1 MSSTNIIKFGSVLLV
16 IASLAAAFV
25 GWVALSAVWASASLT
40 PGVGDATTSA
50 RRLLAATDETI
61 NEVRSA
67 LSLVGSVT
75 DNVAAETE
83 AAAASLDEVADLLS
97 ERIPDALAAVESSL
111 PALTETAAVIEDTM
125 QALSGFGIPYDPA
138 VPFDEALL
146 DLGNELDGLPEAVAQ
161 QGANLDNLVP
171 AIRQTGE
178 DAGELSSHL
187 GAIDVSLG
195 EAQRAVGEFTATV
208 GEVEES
214 TRLGG
219 RLVEVI
225 PAARVAV
232 LILALAGVGL
242 AVVAWILADR
252 LAARTVPAHVSV
264 TAGASR
270 DTREH

>member
-1 MSSTNIIKFGSVLLV
+1 MSSTNIIKFGSILLV

-50 RRLLAATDETI
+50 RTLLAATDETLT
-61 NEVRSA
+61 EVRSA

-83 AAAASLDEVADLLS
+83 AAAASLDEVAGLLS
-97 ERIPDALAAVESSL
+97 DRIPDALAAVESSL
-111 PALTETAAVIEDTM
+111 PALTETASVIEDTM
-125 QALSGFGIPYDPA
+125 QALSMFGIPYDPA
-138 VPFDEALL
+138 VPFDEALR
-146 DLGNELDGLPEAVAQ
+146 DLGSELDGLPEAVAQ
-161 QGANLDNLVP
+161 QGSNLNDLVP

-178 DAGELSSHL
+178 DAGELSGHL
-187 GAIDVSLG
+187 DAIDISLG
-195 EAQRAVGEFTATV
+195 DAQRAVGEFTVTV
-208 GEVEES
+208 GEMEES

-225 PAARVAV
+225 PTARVAV
-232 LILALAGVGL
+232 LILGLAGVGL
-242 AVVAWILADR
+242 GVMAWILADR
-252 LAARTVPAHVSV
+252 LAALTVPADVAV
-264 TAGASR
+264 TAGASP

>member
-50 RRLLAATDETI
+50 RTLLAATDETLT
-61 NEVRSA
+61 EVRSA

-83 AAAASLDEVADLLS
+83 AAAASLDEVAGLLN
-97 ERIPDALAAVESSL
+97 ERIPNALAAVESSL
-111 PALTETAAVIEDTM
+111 PALTETASVIEDTM
-125 QALSGFGIPYDPA
+125 QALSVFGIPYDPP

-161 QGANLDNLVP
+161 QGANLDDLVP

-178 DAGELSSHL
+178 DAGELSGHL
-187 GAIDVSLG
+187 DAIDLSLG
-195 EAQRAVGEFTATV
+195 EAQRAVGEFTVTV
-208 GEVEES
+208 GDVEES
-214 TRLGG
+214 ARLGS
-219 RLVEVI
+219 RLVQVI
-225 PAARVAV
+225 PTARVAV
-232 LILALAGVGL
+232 LILALAGVALG
-242 AVVAWILADR
+242 VVAWILADR
-252 LAARTVPAHVSV
+252 LAARTVPAYVSV

>member
-1 MSSTNIIKFGSVLLV
+1 MSSTNIIKLGSVLLI

-50 RRLLAATDETI
+50 RTLLTATGETLT
-61 NEVRSA
+61 EVRRA

-83 AAAASLDEVADLLS
+83 TAAASLDEVAGLLS
-97 ERIPDALAAVESSL
+97 ERVPDALAAVESSL
-111 PALTETAAVIEDTM
+111 PALTETASVIEDTM
-125 QALSGFGIPYDPA
+125 QALSMFGIPYDPA
-138 VPFDEALL
+138 VPFDKALRN
-146 DLGNELDGLPEAVAQ
+146 LGSELDGLPEAVAQ
-161 QGANLDNLVP
+161 QGANLDELVP

-187 GAIDVSLG
+187 DAIDISLG
-195 EAQRAVGEFTATV
+195 DAQRAVGEFTATV
-208 GEVEES
+208 GEMEES

-232 LILALAGVGL
+232 LVLALAGVGL
-242 AVVAWILADR
+242 GVVAWILADR
-252 LAARTVPAHVSV
+252 RAARTVPAGVSI
-264 TAGASR
+264 TAGASP
-270 DTREH
+270 DTRER